1 MRTRKSKSAPVGV
14 IGKVLRVLELLD
26 QSPAGLQLKEV
37 AAKTGINKSTVHRF
51 LTHLE
56 AEAYLFRDVEGTY
69 MLGPKLVRLGSG
81 VNFQATL
88 CNISRPTLEK
98 LRKTT
103 DETVNLAILDGF
115 SILYLDVLES
125 FHTFRLV
132 SQIGMRRTLYCTSLG
147 KAILANMDD
156 ERRKEEIFASIQ
168 FDPHTSRTLTSV
180 ARLKK
185 DLIQTREQGFSLDD
199 EEAVVGARCI
209 GAAIYGSD
217 GKVVGAI
224 SVSGPISRVSKERL
238 PFFSSEI
245 SKAAHEISWRL
256 GYRPPKKE
264 RQSRETKKSP
274 AGNPTSPKSL
284 RSKHPAQP
292 SSRS

>member
-14 IGKVLRVLELLD
+14 IGKVLRILELLD
-26 QSPAGLQLKEV
+26 QTPAGLQLKDV

-51 LTHLE
+51 VSHLE
-56 AEAYLFRDVEGTY
+56 AEAYLFRDAAGTY

-88 CNISRPTLEK
+88 ANICHPTLEK
-98 LRKTT
+98 LREIT
-103 DETVNLAILDGF
+103 DETVNLAVLDGA
-115 SILYLDVLES
+115 SVLYVDVLES

-132 SQIGMRRTLYCTSLG
+132 SQVGMRRALYCTSLG

-156 ERRKEEIFASIQ
+156 ERKQEEIFSSIQ
-168 FDPHTSRTLTSV
+168 FNPDTARAYGSV
-180 ARLKK
+180 ARLKR
-185 DLIQTREQGFSLDD
+185 DLVQTRAQGFALDD

-217 GKVVGAI
+217 GKVLGAI

-238 PFFSSEI
+238 PFFSEEI
-245 SKAAHEISWRL
+245 TKAAREISWRL
-256 GYRPPKKE
+256 GYRFPKPE
-264 RQSRETKKSP
+264 RRSPKPVRAKRAAQSR
-274 AGNPTSPKSL
+274 G
-284 RSKHPAQP
+284 
-292 SSRS
+292 

>member
-1 MRTRKSKSAPVGV
+1 MRTKKSKSAPVGV

-37 AAKTGINKSTVHRF
+37 AAKTGINKSTAHRF

-88 CNISRPTLEK
+88 CKISRPTLEK
-98 LRKTT
+98 LRKIT
-103 DETVNLAILDGF
+103 DETVNLALLDGS

-132 SQIGMRRTLYCTSLG
+132 SQIGMRRALYCTSLG

-156 ERRKEEIFASIQ
+156 ERRKEEILASIQ
-168 FDPHTSRTLTSV
+168 FNPDTARTLTSV
-180 ARLKK
+180 TRLKK
-185 DLIQTREQGFSLDD
+185 DLIQIREQGFSLDD

-209 GAAIYGSD
+209 GAAIYGAD
-217 GKVVGAI
+217 GKAVAAI
-224 SVSGPISRVSKERL
+224 SVSGPVSRVSKERL
-238 PFFSSEI
+238 PFFSAEI
-245 SKAAHEISWRL
+245 CKAAREISWRL
-256 GYRPPKKE
+256 GYRVPKAE
-264 RQSRETKKSP
+264 RHTGGAKKPP
-274 AGNPTSPKSL
+274 AGNPGSAKSL
-284 RSKHPAQP
+284 RGKRAAQY
-292 SSRS
+292 SSRG

>member
-1 MRTRKSKSAPVGV
+1 MRTKKSKSAPVGV
-14 IGKVLRVLELLD
+14 IGKVLRILELLD
-26 QSPAGLQLKEV
+26 QSPAGLQLKDV
-37 AAKTGINKSTVHRF
+37 AAKTGINKSTAHRF
-51 LTHLE
+51 LSHLE

-69 MLGPKLVRLGSG
+69 MLGPKIVRLGSG
-81 VNFQATL
+81 VSFQATL
-88 CNISRPTLEK
+88 CNICRPTLEK

-103 DETVNLAILDGF
+103 DETVNLAVLDGS

-125 FHTFRLV
+125 LHTFRFV
-132 SQIGMRRTLYCTSLG
+132 SQVGMRRALYCTSLG

-156 ERRKEEIFASIQ
+156 ERRREEIFASIQ
-168 FDPHTSRTLTSV
+168 FNSHTARTLTSV

-264 RQSRETKKSP
+264 RHSRDTKKSP
-274 AGNPTSPKSL
+274 AGNPSSPKSL

-292 SSRS
+292 SRRS